1 MNDLFV
7 QYFKEREDLTSI
19 VHEFGFL
26 TYVIYIDNGS
36 KLALLNDFFVVKSER
51 GKGHGKALFQ
61 TFLNAVRQQGCNR
74 IVCKIAID
82 DPNSRSTL
90 QMALSNGFN
99 VIRAEDGTITIYRS
113 FGDNG

>member
-7 QYFKEREDLTSI
+7 QYFHEREGLSSI
-19 VHEFGFL
+19 VQDYGFL
-26 TYVIYIDNGS
+26 TYVIYIDEGA

-74 IVCKIAID
+74 IVCKIAVD

-90 QMALSNGFN
+90 QMALSHGFAM
-99 VIRAEDGTITIYRS
+99 IRAEHGTITIYRS
-113 FGDNG
+113 IEE